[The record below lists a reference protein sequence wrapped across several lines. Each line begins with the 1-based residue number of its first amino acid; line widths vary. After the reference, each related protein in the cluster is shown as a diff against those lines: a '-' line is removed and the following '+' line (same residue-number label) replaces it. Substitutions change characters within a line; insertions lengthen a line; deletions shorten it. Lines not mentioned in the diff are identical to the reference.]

1 MIRVL
6 KSSLAFALL
15 TVSVQQ
21 AYAADFTM
29 RLSHQYPPNH
39 KVSKSLDTFAEEV
52 EKNSAGRVDV
62 QMFGAEQLYKGNQNH
77 PAVARGEV
85 EAAAILSYLW
95 GNTIPEMAVMSIP
108 FLMTSSKQLQA
119 FPDSEAAQF
128 LDNKIAQK
136 GIVNIAWLLDDNYA
150 IFTSSKKPLVSPEDF
165 KGLKIRGQSKL
176 TDYALIAMGAAPSTM
191 PGGEV
196 YQALLTG
203 VIDSGYTGVSAAYT
217 RRYYEAQ
224 KFGTVGPMTTVYSN
238 LVVNPKW
245 WSKLPEDLQ
254 AVVKTAA
261 KHAQVSLMP
270 ESDDMPPKAVDD
282 LRAAGMNVTVLDAQ
296 QQKALK
302 DAMQPPVVKAFEDTS
317 KDAATVMALVKK
329 L

>member
-1 MIRVL
+1 MIRLL
-6 KSSLAFALL
+6 KSSLALALL
-15 TVSVQQ
+15 TVSIQH

-29 RLSHQYPPNH
+29 RLSHQYPPTH
-39 KVSKSLDTFAEEV
+39 KVAKVLDSFAEEV

-62 QMFGAEQLYKGNQNH
+62 QIFGAEQLYKGNQNH

-108 FLMTSSKQLQA
+108 FLMTSSQQLKA
-119 FPDSEAAQF
+119 FPDSEAARF
-128 LDNKIAQK
+128 LDGKISQK

-150 IFTSSKKPLVSPEDF
+150 IFTSSKKPLVSPQDF

-176 TDYALIAMGAAPSTM
+176 TDYGLFAMGAAPSTM

-224 KFGTVGPMTTVYSN
+224 KFGVVGPMTTVYSN
-238 LVVNPKW
+238 LVVNPRW
-245 WSKLPEDLQ
+245 WLKLPEDLQ

-261 KHAQVSLMP
+261 SHAQGSLMP
-270 ESDDMPPKAVDD
+270 ASDDMPPKAVDD
-282 LRAAGMNVTVLDAQ
+282 LRAAGMDVTVLTAEQ
-296 QQKALK
+296 QNALK
-302 DAMQPPVVKAFEDTS
+302 EVMQPPVVKAFEETS
-317 KDAATVMALVKK
+317 EDAGTVIALVRK

>member
-6 KSSLAFALL
+6 KSSLALALL
-15 TVSVQQ
+15 TVGIQH
-21 AYAADFTM
+21 AYAADFTL

-39 KVSKSLDTFAEEV
+39 KVAKVLDTFAEEV
-52 EKNSAGRVDV
+52 EKNSDGKVDV

-108 FLMTSSKQLQA
+108 FLMTGTQQLKA
-119 FPDSEAAQF
+119 FPDSEAAQL
-128 LDNKIAQK
+128 LDSKIAQK

-150 IFTSSKKPLVSPEDF
+150 IFTSSKKALVSPQDF
-165 KGLKIRGQSKL
+165 KGVKIRGQSKL
-176 TDYALIAMGAAPSTM
+176 TDYGLIAMGATPSTM

-203 VIDSGYTGVSAAYT
+203 VIDSGYTSVSAAYT

-224 KFGTVGPMTTVYSN
+224 KFGTVGPLTTVYSN
-238 LVVNPKW
+238 LVVNPRW
-245 WSKLPEDLQ
+245 WSKLPADLQ
-254 AVVKTAA
+254 TVVQTAA
-261 KHAQVSLMP
+261 HHAQVSLMP
-270 ESDDMPPKAVDD
+270 TSDDMLPKAVDD
-282 LRAAGMNVTVLDAQ
+282 LRAAGMEVTVLDAE
-296 QQKALK
+296 QQKVLK
-302 DAMQPPVVKAFEDTS
+302 EAMQPPVVEAFEESS
-317 KDAATVMALVKK
+317 KDAAAVLALVKK